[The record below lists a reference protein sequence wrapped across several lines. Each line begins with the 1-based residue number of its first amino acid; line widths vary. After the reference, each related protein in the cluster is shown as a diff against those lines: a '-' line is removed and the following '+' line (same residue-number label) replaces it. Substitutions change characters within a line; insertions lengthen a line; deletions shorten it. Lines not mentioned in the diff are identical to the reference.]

1 LASGVSIQNDKPFIK
16 KGDDTMKKIMGIIG
30 LIGASA
36 VSAFADA
43 TPLVQLPSDFTDTAK
58 ITLLVVFGAILSV
71 LVIMFVVR
79 KIVKTT
85 NRS

>member
-1 LASGVSIQNDKPFIK
+1 
-16 KGDDTMKKIMGIIG
+16 MKKLISIMGIM
-30 LIGASA
+30 GALA
-36 VSAFADA
+36 GSAFADA